1 MESNPR
7 ITFYL
12 TMLNLLRSLFT
23 PSPAPTFQE
32 LAAGTCVLPAPK
44 AAVKV
49 PKAEKQA
56 DAYLEDKD
64 ANRWAFNIAT
74 ASFQTEGSIP
84 ELTSFDVELLIDRG
98 YWGGKKVQAQNQK
111 AKKMWHNGE
120 TPTATAAALGLSESW
135 VDKRFGTFAAALS
148 DEKAK
153 SGANQ

>member
-1 MESNPR
+1 M
-7 ITFYL
+7 I
-12 TMLNLLRSLFT
+12 NLLRSIFT
-23 PSPAPTFQE
+23 QTPAPTLQE
-32 LAAGTCVLPAPK
+32 LAAGTCALPAPK
-44 AAVKV
+44 AAVKA

-84 ELTSFDVELLIDRG
+84 ELTSFDVDLLIDRG

-111 AKKMWHNGE
+111 CKKMWHNGE

-135 VDKRFGTFAAALS
+135 VDKRYGTFAAALS
-148 DEKAK
+148 DEK
-153 SGANQ
+153 SRSVANQ